1 MFVFASWGVGVLVV
15 DVVDLFVGFC
25 GASRNRFG
33 CWFGLVVL
41 VVVC

>member
-25 GASRNRFG
+25 GLRG
-33 CWFGLVVL
+33 IGLIVGL
-41 VVVC
+41 DW